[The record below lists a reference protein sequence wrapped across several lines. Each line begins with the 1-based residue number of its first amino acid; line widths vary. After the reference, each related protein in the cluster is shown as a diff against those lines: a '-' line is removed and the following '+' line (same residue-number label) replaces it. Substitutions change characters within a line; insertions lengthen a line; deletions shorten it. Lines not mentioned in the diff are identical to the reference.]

1 MIKQVEE
8 IRPESQTLPF
18 AQLECLVES
27 EIHILLRRPNDA
39 VARRVA
45 IARSI
50 ARAAGRK
57 RQERVRL
64 VSQGIHP
71 VGQPRLWTASAR
83 SVVATEPGVECG
95 SRRRS
100 AGQSIGAASRWI
112 KNRERRARLQD

>member
-27 EIHILLRRPNDA
+27 EIHVLLWRPNDA

-50 ARAAGRK
+50 AQAAGRK
-57 RQERVRL
+57 RQERIRL

-71 VGQPRLWTASAR
+71 VGQPRFWAAM
-83 SVVATEPGVECG
+83 
-95 SRRRS
+95 
-100 AGQSIGAASRWI
+100 AGSIGGHLPR
-112 KNRERRARLQD
+112 